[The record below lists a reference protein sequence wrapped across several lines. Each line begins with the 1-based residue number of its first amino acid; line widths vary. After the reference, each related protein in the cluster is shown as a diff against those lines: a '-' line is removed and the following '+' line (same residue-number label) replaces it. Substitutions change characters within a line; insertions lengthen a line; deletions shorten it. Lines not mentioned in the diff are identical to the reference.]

1 MKTRL
6 LKNIKVKGN
15 KIRFEHENLNGIY
28 SFASEA
34 IETIYF
40 DDEALYFYPS
50 RAEYAVQVCDAT
62 EKDFEIL
69 KKLISKSENFVS
81 CGEEYIFSLENVRA
95 FEEDENF
102 LCVTCSNDYYEV
114 FKSNDEAVKDF
125 FLAMQNRLGEDIET
139 SVSN

>member
-6 LKNIKVKGN
+6 LKNIKIKGD
-15 KIRFEHENLNGIY
+15 KLRFEHEDLNGIY

-50 RAEYAVQVCDAT
+50 RAEYAVQICDAT

-69 KKLISKSENFVS
+69 KKLMSKSENLVC
-81 CGEEYIFSLENVRA
+81 CGEEYIFSLEKVK
-95 FEEDENF
+95 EYVIDDNF
-102 LCVTCSNDYYEV
+102 LCVTCCNDYYEV
-114 FKSNDEAVKDF
+114 FIERDEDIKDF
-125 FLAMQNRLGEDIET
+125 ILAMQKRLNENVE
-139 SVSN
+139 V